1 MQVQRN
7 STNEPAAFNRLGR
20 GARKPVQFHQ
30 SAGSYCDRKFAFV
43 SEAEPCWRTSLKA
56 HMDRVGAMSMMI
68 AEAVGLSFRDSELI
82 GEAAR
87 LHDLGK
93 AFISPAILE
102 KPGALSDE
110 ETRTMRMHTVWGH
123 AALKRSDDPALELA
137 AEVALQHHENWDG
150 SGYPY
155 GLSGEDIGLASRIVS
170 VCDVYDSLRELRPY
184 KPALSHTRA
193 MSIITEGNHRTR
205 PTMFDPSILDAFV
218 RNQELCRE
226 IFDELGAA
234 KSAFDLT
241 RVAA

>member
-7 STNEPAAFNRLGR
+7 STNEPVAFNRLG
-20 GARKPVQFHQ
+20 GCARKPVQFHQ
-30 SAGSYCDRKFAFV
+30 SAGSFSDRKFVFS
-43 SEAEPCWRTSLKA
+43 SETEPRWRTALKA
-56 HMDRVGAMSMMI
+56 HMDRVGAMSTLI
-68 AEAVGLSFRDSELI
+68 AEALGLSFRDAELI

-93 AFISPAILE
+93 VFIAPAILE
-102 KPGALSDE
+102 KPGALNDE
-110 ETRTMRMHTVWGH
+110 ETRTIRMHTVWGH
-123 AALKRSDDPALELA
+123 DALKRINDPALELA

-150 SGYPY
+150 SGYPF
-155 GLSGEDIGLASRIVS
+155 GLAGEEIGLAARIVS
-170 VCDVYDSLRELRPY
+170 ICDVYDSLREARPY

-193 MSIITEGNHRTR
+193 MAITTEGDNRTQ

-234 KSAFDLT
+234 KSAFDLIQI
-241 RVAA
+241 AA